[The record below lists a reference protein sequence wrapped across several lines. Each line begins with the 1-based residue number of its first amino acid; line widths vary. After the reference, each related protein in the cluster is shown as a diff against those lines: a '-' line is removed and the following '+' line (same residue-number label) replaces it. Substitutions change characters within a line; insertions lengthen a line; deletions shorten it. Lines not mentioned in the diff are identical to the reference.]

1 MKVRTKKDV
10 LKLQEKIKLELGLDV
25 SKYKDE
31 EVVENFVEI
40 LLLPNY
46 IVSWVIKPILV
57 SLFIYFFGFYA
68 FNLVHVEYLIYAIIG
83 FGLFVVFGVAF
94 GFLSLVFKMKN
105 DIWEIV
111 DYSLDIL
118 KLAIQDISKINNQ
131 ITEENKK
138 DVLSLV
144 FKGIIHIVTIPL
156 LSKSVTSK
164 IPFIGGIASS
174 LIKRVLTIVSNK
186 LEFKEDNIEDFVESP
201 LEDKQ
206 KLYTSYMKTIIATSN
221 GLETFIGFVFRVL
234 KIPMLVFF
242 FFSLSALLL
251 FLYLIN

>member
-1 MKVRTKKDV
+1 MKVKTKRDV
-10 LKLQEKIKLELGLDV
+10 LKLQEKIKQELGLDV

-46 IVSWVIKPILV
+46 IVSWVIRPI
-57 SLFIYFFGFYA
+57 FISFLIYIFGFYV
-68 FNLVHVEYLIYAIIG
+68 FNLVHIEYVFYAIIG
-83 FGLFVVFGVAF
+83 FGLFIVFGISF

-105 DIWEIV
+105 DILEIV

-131 ITEENKK
+131 ITVDNKN

-156 LSKSVTSK
+156 LTKSVTSK
-164 IPFIGGIASS
+164 IPFIGRIASS
-174 LIKRVLTIVSNK
+174 LIKRVLTVVSNR
-186 LEFKEDNIEDFVESP
+186 LEFKEDNIEDFVASP
-201 LEDKQ
+201 LEEKH
-206 KLYTSYMKTIIATSN
+206 KLYTAYMKTIIATSN
-221 GLETFIGFVFRVL
+221 GLETFISFVFRVL

-242 FFSLSALLL
+242 FFSSSALLL